1 MNLDMDPFGR
11 TFNRLLAIFGL
22 SLAFVAM
29 ASILSPRT
37 SSAGSAGV
45 SSPEGPAV
53 LGRLIGREHEIVVS
67 AGDAGPR
74 YSVYDANGM
83 LLAERLTIE
92 QLGRQFD
99 GLDRMVMQM
108 MGPNRRIG
116 VVDDAHER
124 SVIGDR

>member
-11 TFNRLLAIFGL
+11 TFNRLLAVFGL
-22 SLAFVAM
+22 SIAFVAM

-45 SSPEGPAV
+45 RSPEGAAV
-53 LGRLIGREHEIVVS
+53 IGRLIGREHEIVVI

-74 YSVYDANGM
+74 YSVYDAKGM
-83 LLAERLTIE
+83 LLAEHLTIE

-99 GLDRMVMQM
+99 GLDRMVMHM
-108 MGPNRRIG
+108 MGPSMRIG
-116 VVDDAHER
+116 VVDEMHER